1 MKRMKIF
8 LLLTAWIGFNACQ
21 PKSKQVAEQTMADDS
36 LAIVPIEDGKVL
48 SGVVEDVSMNNFMLV
63 ISEGDTIFIS
73 TMDREPDEIG
83 DFELGDTVKVNY
95 IEEEEEPGVR
105 NIPTAQKVT
114 VVGKRNR
121 IE

>member
-8 LLLTAWIGFNACQ
+8 LLLTVWIGFNACQ

-63 ISEGDTIFIS
+63 TSKGDTVFVS
-73 TMDREPDEIG
+73 TMDQEPSEVG
-83 DFELGDTVKVNY
+83 GFELGDTVQVNY